1 MLQNSQ
7 NWSIPHLDIAITEVI
22 QLTLLPVFK
31 MAIFLEQSSSVYI
44 INVQQ
49 FDLLHYCRVE

>member
-49 FDLLHYCRVE
+49 FDPWLL